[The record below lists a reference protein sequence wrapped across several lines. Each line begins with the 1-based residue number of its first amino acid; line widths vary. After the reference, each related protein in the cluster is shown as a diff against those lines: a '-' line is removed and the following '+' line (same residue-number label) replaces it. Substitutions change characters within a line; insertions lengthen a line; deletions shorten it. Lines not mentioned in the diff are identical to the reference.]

1 MINRELREEIEMLTA
16 QNLVLSEEIK
26 QLKLML
32 QKQSEQLKRSKGSG
46 GSHSGQQDDQ
56 QNQYN
61 QNNQFNQNNQN
72 HQRNQNQQSGGYNPD
87 NGGGGGHPGGQN
99 GPQNQSQN
107 PIPISKIANDFLQL
121 KGFTSSLENKMNTYL
136 SSQSGGG
143 PLKLE
148 DIAYLILNMMNGMID
163 WTIEY
168 VARSQSSQGN

>member
-32 QKQSEQLKRSKGSG
+32 QKQSEQLKRSRKGGEGPGSDQPQGQHDPYGQYNQHNQNQPRSQNLHSG
-46 GSHSGQQDDQ
+46 GYDQDSGGGGPSGGGQNVQ
-56 QNQYN
+56 QNQN
-61 QNNQFNQNNQN
+61 
-72 HQRNQNQQSGGYNPD
+72 
-87 NGGGGGHPGGQN
+87 
-99 GPQNQSQN
+99 QN
-107 PIPISKIANDFLQL
+107 PIPIAKIANDFLQL

-136 SSQSGGG
+136 SSQTGGG
-143 PLKLE
+143 QLKLE

>member
-32 QKQSEQLKRSKGSG
+32 QKQAEQLKRSNRGHDG
-46 GSHSGQQDDQ
+46 AHSDYQQGQHDQ
-56 QNQYN
+56 LSNQYN
-61 QNNQFNQNNQN
+61 QNNQN
-72 HQRNQNQQSGGYNPD
+72 HPGNQNQHSGGFNQD
-87 NGGGGGHPGGQN
+87 GGGGGHSGGQN
-99 GPQNQSQN
+99 VQQNQSQN
-107 PIPISKIANDFLQL
+107 PIPIAKIANDFLQL

-143 PLKLE
+143 PLTLE

-168 VARSQSSQGN
+168 VARSQSGQSN

>member
-26 QLKLML
+26 QLKVML
-32 QKQSEQLKRSKGSG
+32 QKQAEQLKRSN
-46 GSHSGQQDDQ
+46 Q
-56 QNQYN
+56 QNDGGNGGHQ
-61 QNNQFNQNNQN
+61 QGGQDQNNQN
-72 HQRNQNQQSGGYNPD
+72 QQKNQNQSSGGFNQD
-87 NGGGGGHPGGQN
+87 NGGGGQSGGQN
-99 GPQNQSQN
+99 MQQNQGQN

-168 VARSQSSQGN
+168 VARSQSSQSN